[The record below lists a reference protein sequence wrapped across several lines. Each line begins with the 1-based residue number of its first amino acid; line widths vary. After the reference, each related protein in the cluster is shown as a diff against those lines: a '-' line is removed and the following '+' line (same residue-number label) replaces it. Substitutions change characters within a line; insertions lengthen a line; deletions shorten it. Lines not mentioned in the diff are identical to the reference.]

1 MYTPKHKHELLRQY
15 QIKQNILG
23 KIFDF
28 KVAKQN
34 GEIFITRYYDHPHR
48 EVVVIP
54 DFVDR
59 LAIDYA
65 SIGIF
70 SYCIG
75 LKKVIMGPNVKGSLQ
90 SVFADFEGEVLD
102 LTDFDTSNITD
113 MQHMFYDSKIKHI
126 ILGDKFIT
134 SKVTNMKRMF
144 YGCEANSINLGNNF
158 DTSNVELM
166 SYMFKMSK
174 ISGLN
179 LGNKFDTSK
188 VKDMVEMFYGCEIPT
203 LFLGDKF
210 DTSNVVGISNMFAFS
225 KIWNLNLGNKFTL
238 KKAKQANNIF
248 NNSQIQFITVDG
260 YSTNSVPRVEEYLR
274 QKSQRDLFE

>member
-59 LAIDYA
+59 FAIDYA

-70 SYCIG
+70 SYCTR

-134 SKVTNMKRMF
+134 SKVTNMKGMF

-158 DTSNVELM
+158 DTSNVEHM
-166 SYMFKMSK
+166 SYMFKR
-174 ISGLN
+174 
-179 LGNKFDTSK
+179 
-188 VKDMVEMFYGCEIPT
+188 CEIPI

-210 DTSNVVGISNMFAFS
+210 DTSNVVGINNMFAFS

-238 KKAKQANNIF
+238 KKAKQANNMF